1 MAMSDGTTHVWTFAK
16 DAALAA
22 EKIAEGAMESDRA
35 WASQELVDDLP
46 EDGEAVYCVTITARR
61 VSR

>member
-1 MAMSDGTTHVWTFAK
+1 MSDGTTHIWTFAK
-16 DAALAA
+16 DASLAA
-22 EKIAEGAMESDRA
+22 EKIAVGAMESDRA
-35 WASQELVDDLP
+35 WQTQELVDDLP